1 MFLHA
6 HNWGLRPADFWGMT
20 FPEWFCLY
28 EFYRGQ
34 ETARPGGRM
43 TKAEAEDLLAWTL
56 SDGTS

>member
-1 MFLHA
+1 
-6 HNWGLRPADFWGMT
+6 MT